1 MKLSKFTFEFRIDE
15 NTTALYHA
23 LLIKTVFLKHTEI
36 NMLKEF
42 FNGVMPQRTTDK
54 NTIDYLYANYFIV
67 KDNTDDETLY
77 NEAIKLISPSAISNA
92 YIVVTE
98 NCNFNCKYCFI
109 SKIVQKD
116 APSKTMTFDVAK
128 KTVALL
134 QRTYERQQ
142 SAYDKTITF
151 YGGEPL
157 LNISV
162 IQYFMEE
169 VERVKRFGQYWPQDV
184 KYALISN
191 GALITE
197 EVLEFLKEYGIALS
211 ISYDIDR
218 IAHSYRVSKDYK
230 DSFKMVRQKI
240 ELCRSRNHPFSLS
253 ITISEQSIKNRKAI
267 IDEIKKIAPT
277 TVAFNMLIPNEQGT
291 PPASYY
297 ERATD
302 FMIKAF
308 KELREVGI
316 FEDRIMRKV
325 HAFEEGKLFL
335 YDCCASGGNQYV
347 IDPSGNIGIC
357 HGYLNNGK
365 YFSDNVSNAD
375 FDFRNNEVFQ
385 FWRNRTPLRME
396 QCKDCECLGICGG
409 GCPYAADF
417 MRDSIYEVDDRFCIH
432 AKKVLKWM
440 IDDLNLQINKNNNNQ
455 NG

>member
-1 MKLSKFTFEFRIDE
+1 MKLSKYTYEFKINNE
-15 NTTALYHA
+15 ITALYHA
-23 LLIKTVFLKHTEI
+23 LLVRVVFLKFNEI
-36 NMLKEF
+36 AALKEF
-42 FNGVMPQRTTDK
+42 LNGNVPKCDAEK
-54 NTIDYLYANYFIV
+54 ETINYLFTNYFIV
-67 KDNTDDETLY
+67 RDTKEDDLLY
-77 NEAIKLISPSAISNA
+77 NKCIELISPSAISNA

-116 APSKTMTFDVAK
+116 APSKTMTPEVAK
-128 KTVALL
+128 KAVALL

-157 LNISV
+157 LNINV
-162 IQYFMEE
+162 IRTFMEE
-169 VERVKRFGQYWPQDV
+169 VENVKSSGQYWPHDV

-191 GALITE
+191 AALISDE
-197 EVLEFLKEYGIALS
+197 ILKILRKYGIALS
-211 ISYDIDR
+211 ISYDIDK
-218 IAHSYRVSKDYK
+218 IAHSNRVSKNHE
-230 DSFKMVRQKI
+230 DSFKKVREKI
-240 ELCRSRNHPFSLS
+240 ELCKERKYPFSLS
-253 ITISEQSIKNRKAI
+253 ITISEDTIRNREAVIKEI
-267 IDEIKKIAPT
+267 IQINPA
-277 TVAFNMLIPNEQGT
+277 TVAFNMLIPNEHGT

-302 FMIKAF
+302 FMIEAF

-325 HAFEEGKLFL
+325 QAFEDGKLFL

-365 YFSDNVSNAD
+365 YFSDSVSNSN
-375 FDFRNNEVFQ
+375 FDFRGNEVYR

-417 MRDSIYEVDDRFCIH
+417 MHGSIYEVDDRFCIH
-432 AKKVLKWM
+432 AKKVLQWM
-440 IDDLNLQINKNNNNQ
+440 INDLYTQIVSKP
-455 NG
+455 